1 MSVKNLERRFD
12 MCAYILEARITHYE
26 NLMEEFNISKST
38 AIRDVRF
45 ISDYLLALETQPG
58 CTGYIRVLD
67 SAAQSSLIKLK
78 QDDATV
84 LMTLYKAISESDF
97 ETIVDEQKRIIVV
110 LHKLIALHISPRQ
123 IKDVF

>member
-12 MCAYILEARITHYE
+12 MCSYILEERITHYE

-84 LMTLYKAISESDF
+84 LMTLYKAIRESDF
-97 ETIVDEQKRIIVV
+97 ETIVDEQKRIIIV

>member
-12 MCAYILEARITHYE
+12 MCSYILEERITHYD

-97 ETIVDEQKRIIVV
+97 ETIVNEQKRIIVV
-110 LHKLIALHISPRQ
+110 LHKLMALHISPRQ
-123 IKDVF
+123 LKEVF

>member
-12 MCAYILEARITHYE
+12 MCSYILEERITHYD

-45 ISDYLLALETQPG
+45 ISDYLLALKTQPG

-84 LMTLYKAISESDF
+84 LMTLYKAIRESDF

>member
-12 MCAYILEARITHYE
+12 MCSYILEERITHYD

-58 CTGYIRVLD
+58 CAGYIRVLD

-97 ETIVDEQKRIIVV
+97 ETIVNEQKRIIVV